1 MPTTPK
7 QKILILDFGA
17 QYNQLIARRVR
28 EANVY
33 SKVVPYTISA
43 AELKKEKPKG
53 LIFSGGPASVLR
65 KTSPFPN
72 PDIFNLGIP
81 ILGICYGM
89 QLMGRMLG
97 GKVSSTRKAEY
108 GKTELMVDK
117 NDPLFKGLN
126 PQLICWMSHGD
137 KVTQVPPGFKPYAHT
152 QHSKIAAM
160 GNPEKKLFGVQF
172 HPEVVHTPWG
182 IEVLKRFLYDV
193 CECEPTWTPENF
205 IELAVKD
212 IKKRVGKKKVI
223 LGLSGGV
230 DSAVTAALVHKAI
243 GNQLTCIF
251 VDHGFMRAQEM
262 LEVRKTFKS
271 HFKVNLVTVDASK
284 RFFGRLKGVLDPET
298 KRKIIGEEFIRVFEE
313 ESNKLG
319 KIDYLAQGTLYP
331 DVIESESHTGATK
344 VKIKSH
350 HNVGGLP
357 EKMDL
362 KLIEPLRYIFKDEVR
377 YVAKELGMPSAMVYR
392 QPFPG
397 PGLAIRI
404 VGEVTPERV
413 GILQEADKIILEEI
427 YKAGLSRDIWQY
439 FGVMPIVKSVGV
451 MGDERTYGY
460 PIVLRAVTSQDAM
473 TCDWARIPYD
483 VLEKISNRVINEV
496 KGVNRMA
503 FDITSKPPGTI
514 EWE

>member
-284 RFFGRLKGVLDPET
+284 RFFGRLKGVLDPE
-298 KRKIIGEEFIRVFEE
+298 
-313 ESNKLG
+313 
-319 KIDYLAQGTLYP
+319 
-331 DVIESESHTGATK
+331 
-344 VKIKSH
+344 
-350 HNVGGLP
+350 
-357 EKMDL
+357 
-362 KLIEPLRYIFKDEVR
+362 
-377 YVAKELGMPSAMVYR
+377 
-392 QPFPG
+392 
-397 PGLAIRI
+397 
-404 VGEVTPERV
+404 
-413 GILQEADKIILEEI
+413 
-427 YKAGLSRDIWQY
+427 
-439 FGVMPIVKSVGV
+439 
-451 MGDERTYGY
+451 
-460 PIVLRAVTSQDAM
+460 
-473 TCDWARIPYD
+473 
-483 VLEKISNRVINEV
+483 
-496 KGVNRMA
+496 
-503 FDITSKPPGTI
+503 
-514 EWE
+514 